1 MSDKNAQM
9 RLFDA
14 ISNLEYSV
22 NQVIKEKDDALRRVD
37 ELLQI
42 NDALKEEISSLK
54 EANNILT
61 QEIQQLSSKNPM
73 QELILDSSSSCD
85 VDLSISQLKSFLS
98 RKN

>member
-1 MSDKNAQM
+1 MSDKGAQM

-14 ISNLEYSV
+14 INSLEYSV
-22 NQVIKEKDDALRRVD
+22 NQAIKKKDDALRRVD

-42 NDALKEEISSLK
+42 NDALKKEIQKLK

-61 QEIQQLSSKNPM
+61 QEVQQLSLKTPV
-73 QELILDSSSSCD
+73 QELILDSNSSYD
-85 VDLSISQLKSFLS
+85 VDLSISQLKSILS